1 MTTKTITITYWTST
15 ILFVLLMIVAS
26 IGGIQPSEDAVKLI
40 HENLGYPVYFIPFIS
55 IAKLMGCI
63 AILIPGFHRIK
74 EWAYAGLF
82 FDLIAVVY
90 STLAVNG
97 FDPLMLTLSV
107 WFITGI
113 VSYIFWHKKINPN

>member
-1 MTTKTITITYWTST
+1 MTSKTITITYWTST

-26 IGGIQPSEDAVKLI
+26 IGGLQPSEDAIKLI
-40 HENLGYPVYFIPFIS
+40 HDNLGYPVYFIPFIS
-55 IAKLMGCI
+55 IAKLIGCV
-63 AILIPGFHRIK
+63 AILIPGFNRIK

-90 STLAVNG
+90 STIVVNG
-97 FDPLMLTLSV
+97 FDPMMLTLSV

-113 VSYIFWHKKINPN
+113 VSYIFWHKKIKS